1 MVASCQKGSRV
12 MEARALAPPFAY
24 QILIGSPLSSR
35 LFPFD
40 LSLLGTS
47 HETSVPTHTGI
58 TELGE
63 DSEIIQCSQHW
74 GEGSGREGQTSA
86 QLGEVSYLSRA
97 LPVAPQALL
106 VM

>member
-1 MVASCQKGSRV
+1 MVASCQKGLRI
-12 MEARALAPPFAY
+12 MEARALTPPFAY
-24 QILIGSPLSSR
+24 QILIGSPLPSR
-35 LFPFD
+35 RFPFD

-47 HETSVPTHTGI
+47 LETGVPTHTGI

-63 DSEIIQCSQHW
+63 DSEIIKCSKHW
-74 GEGSGREGQTSA
+74 GEGSGTGEQTSA